1 MRFFALVAALA
12 AVVPAPH
19 PLRAQAASVTIT
31 GIVFADRN
39 DNGRQDTDEPGV
51 GGVAVSDQRDV
62 VTTGADG
69 RYVLR
74 SVAGTGLVSVSL
86 PDGYRA
92 QAKTWLSIAAGA
104 PSAKADFALV
114 PTAAPRA
121 FTFIHASDTHI
132 AEASVARTR
141 RLKAIADSVKPA
153 FVLVSGDLVRDALR
167 VGEAEARGYYEL
179 YVRETAGFNAP
190 VWSVPG
196 NHENFGIER
205 AKSGVAATHPLYGK
219 AMFRSYL
226 GPTYFGFTYGGVHFL
241 GLDSVDIDD
250 QSYYGHV
257 DATQLAW
264 IEQELATVKT
274 GTPVVTFNH
283 IPLVSGTLMSA
294 GIDENSVAP
303 SLITIAGVQQYRHV
317 VSNPADVLARV
328 TRSHPLAIALGGH
341 YHAREQ
347 VGFEYSGR
355 QLRFAQTSAVVGP
368 APLMGQMARSGVMV
382 YHVSDGVVDAGTFV
396 PLDAP
401 GSGQAH

>member
-1 MRFFALVAALA
+1 MRSLFAVAAVA
-12 AVVPAPH
+12 AFSSHARLLP
-19 PLRAQAASVTIT
+19 AQAAAVTVT
-31 GIVFADRN
+31 GVVFVDRN
-39 DNGRQDTDEPGV
+39 GNGKHDAGEPGV

-62 VTTGADG
+62 TTTSADG
-69 RYVLR
+69 RYALR
-74 SVAGTGLVSVSL
+74 SAAGAGLVSVSL

-92 QAKTWLSIAAGA
+92 AGRTWQLLPAGVV
-104 PSAKADFALV
+104 SATADFALT
-114 PTAAPRA
+114 PGASPRE

-196 NHENFGIER
+196 NHENFGVER
-205 AKSGVAATHPLYGK
+205 SKSGVSTSHPLYGK
-219 AMFRSYL
+219 GMFRSYL

-250 QSYYGHV
+250 ESYYGHV

-264 IEQELATVKT
+264 IEQELATVRA
-274 GTPVVTFNH
+274 GTPVITFNH

-294 GIDENSVAP
+294 GIDETSVAP
-303 SLITIAGVQQYRHV
+303 SIITIAGKRQYRHV

-328 TRSHPLAIALGGH
+328 TKDHPLAIALGGH

-347 VGFEYSGR
+347 VGFEFGGR
-355 QLRFAQTSAVVGP
+355 MLRFAQTAAVVGP
-368 APLMGQMARSGVMV
+368 SSIMGWPARSGVTV
-382 YHVSDGVVDAGTFV
+382 YRVSDGVVDAGTFV
-396 PLDAP
+396 PLDTPGGAAP
-401 GSGQAH
+401 H